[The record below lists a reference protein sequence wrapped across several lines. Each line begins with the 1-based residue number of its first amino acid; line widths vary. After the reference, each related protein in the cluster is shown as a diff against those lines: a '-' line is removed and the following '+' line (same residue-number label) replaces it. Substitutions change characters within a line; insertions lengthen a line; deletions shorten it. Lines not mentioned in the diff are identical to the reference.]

1 MPKRTSILISPAGD
15 FCSGATDDL
24 WTSAELRACAREK
37 TSGFEDVWVKVD
49 GKRVRGIGRFHV
61 VTRRFFVDLPVDNLF
76 GVDPQTT
83 PVAVGGTFVIIKP
96 LSCGYHTIVAH
107 VGDPINATIR
117 YSIHVVR
124 PV

>member
-1 MPKRTSILISPAGD
+1 M
-15 FCSGATDDL
+15 
-24 WTSAELRACAREK
+24 
-37 TSGFEDVWVKVD
+37 
-49 GKRVRGIGRFHV
+49 GIGRFHV

-96 LSCGYHTIVAH
+96 LSRGHHTIVAH